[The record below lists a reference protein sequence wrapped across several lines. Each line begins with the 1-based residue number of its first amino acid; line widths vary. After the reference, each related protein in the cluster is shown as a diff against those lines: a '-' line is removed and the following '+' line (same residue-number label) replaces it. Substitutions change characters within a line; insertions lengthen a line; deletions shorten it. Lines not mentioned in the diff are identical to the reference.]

1 MIDENAFGL
10 LVSYFTIE
18 SDEYLL
24 EREEFIERYGAFRR
38 TVLECVAALPLGPGT
53 RGIDL
58 GHAFYLEVAEGDE
71 VDDPVRWLR
80 GVREQLD
87 QQGFASVGVMTY
99 GGRWVDEAEPA
110 PTVERVA
117 DVAIHRAALPSE
129 PFRRALD
136 ADGAAR
142 PSDHEPE
149 ASWGPGLYVD
159 VDAIEALDKKL
170 KNAPTPLHAGG
181 ALFYRVGR

>member
-10 LVSYFTIE
+10 LISYFTIE
-18 SDEYLL
+18 SEEYLL
-24 EREEFIERYGAFRR
+24 EPPEFVERYLAFRN
-38 TVLECVAALPLGPGT
+38 TLLECVAAVPLGPGT
-53 RGIDL
+53 RGVDL
-58 GHAFYLEVAEGDE
+58 GHAVYLEIGEGDE
-71 VDDPVRWLR
+71 VDDPLRWLR

-87 QQGFASVGVMTY
+87 QHGFATVGVMTY
-99 GGRWVDEAEPA
+99 GGRWVDEARA
-110 PTVERVA
+110 ALVETAA
-117 DVAIHRAALPSE
+117 DVPIQRASLPSE

-142 PSDHEPE
+142 ASDHEPA

-181 ALFYRVGR
+181 ALFYRVSR

>member
-18 SDEYLL
+18 SEEYLL
-24 EREEFIERYGAFRR
+24 EPQEFVERYLAFRR
-38 TVLECVAALPLGPGT
+38 TLLECVAAVPLGPGT
-53 RGIDL
+53 RAVDL
-58 GHAFYLEVAEGDE
+58 GHALYLEIGEGDE
-71 VDDPVRWLR
+71 VDDPLRWLR

-99 GGRWVDEAEPA
+99 GGRWLEETPSALVEAA
-110 PTVERVA
+110 A
-117 DVAIHRAALPSE
+117 DVQIQRASLPSE

-142 PSDHEPE
+142 ASDHEPE

-181 ALFYRVGR
+181 ALFYRVSG

>member
-1 MIDENAFGL
+1 VIDENAFGL

-18 SDEYLL
+18 SEEYLL
-24 EREEFIERYGAFRR
+24 EPEEFVERYLAFRS
-38 TVLECVAALPLGPGT
+38 TLLECVAAVPLGPGT

-58 GHAFYLEVAEGDE
+58 GHALYLEIGEGDE
-71 VDDPVRWLR
+71 VDDPLHWLR

-87 QQGFASVGVMTY
+87 QRGFATVGVMTY
-99 GGRWVDEAEPA
+99 GGRWVDETRP
-110 PTVERVA
+110 PVLVEAAA
-117 DVAIHRAALPSE
+117 DVDIRCASPPSE

-142 PSDHEPE
+142 ASDHAPE
-149 ASWGPGLYVD
+149 TSWGPGLYVD
-159 VDAIEALDKKL
+159 VEAVEAMDKKL

-181 ALFYRVGR
+181 ALFYRVSR